1 MMAVYDLEEQ
11 EQIAEIKAWWKQY
24 GGLVILVL
32 SVAAITVGAV
42 RGWSY
47 YQNKQGLEA
56 GELYSQLQ
64 GAVGAK
70 EPKKVQDIAA
80 VITDKYARS
89 GYAAF
94 AALAA
99 AKAAFE
105 SGDLAAAK
113 ARLQW
118 VVDNG
123 RDGET
128 RDIARLRLGV
138 VLLDEKKYDEA
149 LKVADSAH
157 ADTLTA
163 LYSDLKGDVLVAQ
176 GKPQEA
182 RAAYQLALDKG
193 DTKSNYRALVQAK
206 LDALGAAR

>member
-1 MMAVYDLEEQ
+1 MAVYDLEEQ

-47 YQNKQGLEA
+47 YQNKQGMEA
-56 GELYSQLQ
+56 GELYAQLQ

-70 EPKKVQDIAA
+70 EPKKVQDIAT
-80 VITDKYARS
+80 VIEKTYARS

-99 AKAAFE
+99 GKAAFE
-105 SGDLAAAK
+105 SGDFAAAK
-113 ARLQW
+113 VHLQW

-123 RDGET
+123 RDSET
-128 RDIARLRLGV
+128 RDIARLRLGI

-149 LKVADSAH
+149 LKVADAPH
-157 ADTLTA
+157 ADTMTA
-163 LYSDLKGDVLVAQ
+163 LYAYLKGDVLVAQ
-176 GKPQEA
+176 GKPQDA

>member
-1 MMAVYDLEEQ
+1 MAVYDLEEQ
-11 EQIAEIKAWWKQY
+11 EQIDEIKAWWKQY
-24 GGLVILVL
+24 GNLVILV
-32 SVAAITVGAV
+32 VTAALLTLAGI

-47 YQNKQGLEA
+47 CQTRQGLEA
-56 GELYSQLQ
+56 SELYAQLQ
-64 GAVGAK
+64 GAVGAN

-80 VITDKYARS
+80 VITDRYKRS

-99 AKAAFE
+99 AKAAFD

-118 VVDNG
+118 VAENG
-123 RDGET
+123 RDAET
-128 RDIARLRLGV
+128 RDIGRLRLAA

-149 LKVADSAH
+149 LKQLETQPVETFSP
-157 ADTLTA
+157 
-163 LYSDLKGDVLVAQ
+163 LYSDLKGDILVAQ

-182 RAAYQLALDKG
+182 RAAYQAALDK
-193 DTKSNYRALVQAK
+193 TESKSGYRALIQVK
-206 LDALGAAR
+206 LDALGTVR